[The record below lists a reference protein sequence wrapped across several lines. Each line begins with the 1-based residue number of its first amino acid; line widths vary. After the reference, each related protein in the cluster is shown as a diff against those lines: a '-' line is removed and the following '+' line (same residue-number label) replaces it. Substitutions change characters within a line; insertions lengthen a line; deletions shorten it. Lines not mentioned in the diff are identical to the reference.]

1 VEEKAMNLRLI
12 AAAAVLISAA
22 VHLQMWFDGV
32 RDQSVGPAFMVNAV
46 GGLVIAVLLV
56 VWRSWP
62 PLLLAVGFGA
72 STLGAFIIA
81 STAGLYGV
89 HTDWEGFRVWV
100 AAITEVVAFVTGLLA
115 AWREGY
121 LSRDRFQHG
130 FAGGRSDL
138 H

>member
-89 HTDWEGFRVWV
+89 HTHWEGFRVWV

-138 H
+138 D